1 MILPWCGPFG
11 GTTVASPSPVRSRTV
26 GPEATCQNITE
37 GVALAAMPAIVAA
50 RVARQNE
57 TDRTG
62 TRGADR
68 YSPTH
73 ANSVVDTDAV
83 AAATDGERA
92 RPAFP

>member
-1 MILPWCGPFG
+1 MPPLVRPRTGHDG
-11 GTTVASPSPVRSRTV
+11 SQSVALASREV